1 MAAIDGVC
9 ACTAEHAEKQQEAQA
24 AAQAAAGVVPASASQ
39 LQASAAPQLP
49 PGIKIP
55 TMPKGWK
62 PGMPIPG
69 DFTITSC
76 VISQH
81 A

>member
-9 ACTAEHAEKQQEAQA
+9 ACTAEHAEKERKVQA
-24 AAQAAAGVVPASASQ
+24 EAQAAAGVVPASGSQ
-39 LQASAAPQLP
+39 LQASAAPTLP
-49 PGIKIP
+49 PGLKIP

-69 DFTITSC
+69 DF
-76 VISQH
+76 QNY
-81 A
+81 